1 MSALMEWL
9 RAQKDKRGVL
19 AQLRYGIVPAKAQRT
34 WPLLARFGGIEGHKG
49 EVVRTVAAL
58 YASHSDEARAGG
70 MGALCL
76 HLCSKEEKPGQD
88 EKPGPIAMRLQ
99 YLLAAETPEVCQRAV
114 RLVLRAKTQGIAVNY
129 AGLHKDLLEW
139 QWPEQR
145 ERIQARWAQ
154 EFWAPATSRQ
164 ATSAPSTPSA
174 DSAGGDN
181 DDAMPPD
188 VLGDDDGG
196 LA

>member
-19 AQLRYGIVPAKAQRT
+19 AQLRCGLVPAKAQRA
-34 WPLLARFGGIEGHKG
+34 WPLLARFGGIEGHTG

-58 YASHSDEARAGG
+58 YASHPEEARTGG
-70 MGALCL
+70 MGTLCL
-76 HLCSKEEKPGQD
+76 RLCSDEEKPWND
-88 EKPGPIAMRLQ
+88 EKPGSIAMRLQ
-99 YLLAAETPEVCQRAV
+99 YLLAAETPEVCRRVA

-145 ERIQARWAQ
+145 ERILARWAQ

-164 ATSAPSTPSA
+164 TSAPPTPSA
-174 DSAGGDN
+174 NSAGCDD

-188 VLGDDDGG
+188 MSGDDEGG